1 MVIRLGQEIDTA
13 RVRQASETVQHFGGI
28 FLQLINRDPRY
39 REGNP
44 DVGMLFDQFQEQR
57 IGRQVAIGGDA
68 LNDVFIEVIVK
79 IAFVTANIKKAQ
91 FPKPAW
97 LVNLKV

>member
-1 MVIRLGQEIDTA
+1 
-13 RVRQASETVQHFGGI
+13 
-28 FLQLINRDPRY
+28 
-39 REGNP
+39 
-44 DVGMLFDQFQEQR
+44 MLFDQFQKQR

-68 LNDVFIEVIVK
+68 LNDVFVEVIVK